1 MTNNALLERR
11 ITRLLRDEMA
21 TVVPSLHTDL
31 VDGGYVDSLLLAEL
45 LSRLETELSFRVRIE
60 DLDLDQLR
68 TISGLARFA
77 AAQSGGAIPSTPGD
91 ESHARDGSPAR

>member
-21 TVVPSLHTDL
+21 TVVPSPDTDL
-31 VDGGYVDSLLLAEL
+31 VDGGYIDSLLLAEL

-77 AAQSGGAIPSTPGD
+77 AAQSGGAITSNPGG
-91 ESHARDGSPAR
+91 ESHERDGASAR